1 MPHTTFSVK
10 AFGNVESY
18 SPTLSRARV
27 RIFYKGANR
36 NSTYITEEFADKL
49 LSTLSYTPVKG
60 IYEEDDFTTHGE
72 KRSEGRIYGVVPE
85 NPNLAWEKHL
95 DDDGVTRT
103 YACADVLLFTA
114 LYPEAKEIPS
124 KGQSMEIYTKSIKG
138 QWQFMEGKRQYV
150 YTDGCFL
157 GLQALGDD
165 VEPCFE
171 GAEFFSLYT
180 KLKNLVDTQE
190 GGKEMINFK
199 LSDRTKHDLLFNLIN
214 PNYTSEGNW
223 EVNYSISEI
232 YDGYALCFDYETQKF
247 CRWYY
252 QKDDTTDEVTLGNKE
267 DCYIVDVTD
276 AEYKALNLLKAAN
289 GETFEKVDE
298 VYTAA
303 NNTIETLKTDL
314 EAKTSEFDL
323 KVSELET
330 ANNALSEKDTAI
342 ENLKSDY
349 EVTIATL
356 TTDKDAVISEKDAAI
371 ETLTGELSTLKSYKD
386 EIEGA
391 QKDEIIAKYSILL
404 DEETMKPFVDG
415 KDTYEVVT
423 LKKELAFIAMEKNP
437 NVFTQNN
444 DNAPGFIPT
453 GGSDDHLSE
462 ATKLIMKHRK
472 KQ

>member
-10 AFGNVESY
+10 AFGNVEQY

-36 NSTYITEEFADKL
+36 NSTYITEEFANKL
-49 LSTLSYTPVKG
+49 LSTLAYTPVKG

-85 NPNLAWEKHL
+85 NPNLTWEKHL

-138 QWQFMEGKRQYV
+138 QWQIMEGKRQYV

-157 GLQALGDD
+157 GLQALGED

-180 KLKNLVDTQE
+180 KLKNLIDTQE

-223 EVNYSISEI
+223 EVNYGISEI

-247 CRWYY
+247 CRWHY
-252 QKDDTTDEVTLGNKE
+252 QKDDTANEVTLGEKE
-267 DCYIVDVTD
+267 DCYILDVTE

-289 GETFEKVDE
+289 DETFEKVDE
-298 VYTAA
+298 VYAAA
-303 NNTIETLKTDL
+303 NNRIETLKTDL
-314 EAKTSEFDL
+314 ETKTSEFEL
-323 KVSELET
+323 KVGELET
-330 ANNALSEKDTAI
+330 ANNALSEKET
-342 ENLKSDY
+342 
-349 EVTIATL
+349 
-356 TTDKDAVISEKDAAI
+356 AI

-391 QKDEIIAKYSILL
+391 QKDEIISRYSALL
-404 DEETMKPFVDG
+404 DEETMKPFVEG

-437 NVFTQNN
+437 NVFTQNH

-453 GGSDDHLSE
+453 DGSNNHLSE

>member
-1 MPHTTFSVK
+1 MPHVTFNVK
-10 AFGNVESY
+10 AFGNVEQY

-36 NSTYITEEFADKL
+36 NSTYITEEFAEKL
-49 LSTLSYTPVKG
+49 LSTLAYTPVKG

-85 NPNLAWEKHL
+85 NPNITWEKHL

-138 QWQFMEGKRQYV
+138 QWQFVEGKRQYV

-180 KLKNLVDTQE
+180 KLKNLIDTQE

-223 EVNYSISEI
+223 EVNYCISEI
-232 YDGYALCFDYETQKF
+232 YDEYALCFDYETQKF

-252 QKDDTTDEVTLGNKE
+252 QKDDTTNEVTLGKKE
-267 DCYIVDVTD
+267 DCYILDVTD

-298 VYTAA
+298 VYVAA
-303 NNTIETLKTDL
+303 KNTIETLKTDL
-314 EAKTSEFDL
+314 ETKTSEFEL
-323 KVSELET
+323 KVSELEA

-349 EVTIATL
+349 ELAIATL
-356 TTDKDAVISEKDAAI
+356 TADKDTVISEKETVI

-386 EIEGA
+386 EIERA
-391 QKDEIIAKYSILL
+391 QKDEIISRYSALL
-404 DEETMKPFVDG
+404 DEETMKPFVEG
-415 KDTYEVVT
+415 KDTYEVIA

-437 NVFTQNN
+437 NIFTQNH
-444 DNAPGFIPT
+444 DNAPGFIPS
-453 GGSDDHLSE
+453 GGSNDHLSE

>member
-1 MPHTTFSVK
+1 
-10 AFGNVESY
+10 
-18 SPTLSRARV
+18 
-27 RIFYKGANR
+27 
-36 NSTYITEEFADKL
+36 
-49 LSTLSYTPVKG
+49 
-60 IYEEDDFTTHGE
+60 
-72 KRSEGRIYGVVPE
+72 
-85 NPNLAWEKHL
+85 
-95 DDDGVTRT
+95 
-103 YACADVLLFTA
+103 
-114 LYPEAKEIPS
+114 
-124 KGQSMEIYTKSIKG
+124 MEIYTKSIKG

-223 EVNYSISEI
+223 EVNYGISEI

-252 QKDDTTDEVTLGNKE
+252 QKDDTTDEVTLGDKE
-267 DCYIVDVTD
+267 DCYILDVTD

-298 VYTAA
+298 VYTTA

-314 EAKTSEFDL
+314 ETKTSEFDL
-323 KVSELET
+323 KVGELET

-349 EVTIATL
+349 EVAIATL
-356 TTDKDAVISEKDAAI
+356 TTDKDAVISEKDTAI
-371 ETLTGELSTLKSYKD
+371 GTLTGELSTLKSYKD

-391 QKDEIIAKYSILL
+391 QKDEIIAKYSVLL